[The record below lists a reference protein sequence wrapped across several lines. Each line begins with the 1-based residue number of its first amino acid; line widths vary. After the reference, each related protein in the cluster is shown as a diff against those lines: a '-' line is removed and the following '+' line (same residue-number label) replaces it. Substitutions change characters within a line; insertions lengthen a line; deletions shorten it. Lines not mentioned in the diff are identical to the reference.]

1 MVSYIIGGDVM
12 ANGYTSW
19 ESPGLG
25 VTLYSFDHIFNPD
38 WDTQNDFCPLVRPFG
53 YNVMAPYE
61 ADIAAAKAAG
71 QDFDTG
77 ELIIGYLFYNLS
89 VSNYYFYIRIQY
101 LYNGG
106 VLGADRLRIIL
117 GQRTDGHYFYYRDYD
132 YDNYTTW
139 PEWRKMLYVTR
150 LCRRD
155 TRMEYAS
162 LPNYTGDYTF
172 YVFFSGNAHIYT
184 GRWFDDQPYGHMKY
198 TDAGFG
204 DPSSCLLSI
213 PCARDNMQSRSEQ
226 SEGVFWCDF
235 YTDVYMG
242 NIPDYHITDANGNAN
257 LDPDAPQR
265 PDPNENDPGGPS
277 EPGGGDGD
285 HRQPYTPIP
294 VPGIPTIGPN
304 SAGFVYMLRMDRT
317 QMSQFALDLV
327 RPSWWTV
334 IKNFFADPLDFICG
348 IMIVPYQPTSLQ
360 NVYPKFGDNIFDH
373 AYPLVYQQ
381 YTEIDC
387 GNLAVPKYFGSCFDN
402 NPYTDLLVWL
412 PYIGYRKLDPDECV
426 GKTLNIK
433 YHCDCLT
440 GDCVCF
446 ISTVAGQG
454 YDVSFSRVIAQYS
467 GNCGVR
473 VPFGAQSFDA
483 AVAASISLLG
493 GAVGALAGG
502 VAGAV
507 GLAGGSLGASQ
518 VANSISGSTVMAVN
532 GSKTTAER
540 SGTAGASAGYLSI
553 QYPYLLRTVPNQSLP
568 TNYQNL
574 EGYPSNIA
582 GPLTNFSGFAAVE
595 TINLNGIAASKEEL
609 DEIRSLLIGG
619 VYI

>member
-1 MVSYIIGGDVM
+1 M
-12 ANGYTSW
+12 AEGYTSW
-19 ESPGLG
+19 ESADLDT
-25 VTLYSFDHIFNPD
+25 TLYSSDYIINPD
-38 WDTQNDFCPLVRPFG
+38 WDSTGRFCPIVRPFG
-53 YNVMAPYE
+53 FNVMSQFEP
-61 ADIAAAKAAG
+61 DIQAAKAAG
-71 QDFDTG
+71 TDFDSG
-77 ELIIGYLFYNLS
+77 EKKIGYVYS
-89 VSNYYFYIRIQY
+89 GGQAYGGYYIYVRVQY
-101 LYNGG
+101 LNNGG
-106 VLGADRLRIIL
+106 ILGADRIRITL
-117 GQRTDGHYFYYRDYD
+117 GYRGSSSHSDSREYD

-139 PEWRKMLYVTR
+139 ADWRKNIFIMREKIRSSMLYANMPGYSGKVR
-150 LCRRD
+150 L
-155 TRMEYAS
+155 YII
-162 LPNYTGDYTF
+162 
-172 YVFFSGNAHIYT
+172 FSGSAKIYT
-184 GRWFDDQPYGHMKY
+184 GVWEDPDSSYPYGHMIY
-198 TDAGFG
+198 TDRGYG
-204 DPSSCLLSI
+204 DPGSCLLSF
-213 PCARDNMQSRSEQ
+213 PCATDNAQSRSEQ
-226 SEGVFWCDF
+226 SEGVFRCDF
-235 YTDVYMG
+235 YESFFTDT
-242 NIPDYHITDANGNAN
+242 DDLQLTDASGNYN
-257 LDPDAPQR
+257 PDPDAPQR
-265 PDPNENDPGGPS
+265 PDPNEDDPGGPS

-446 ISTVAGQG
+446 ISTVAGHG
-454 YDVSFSRVIAQYS
+454 YDVPFSRVIAQYS

-568 TNYQNL
+568 ANYQNL

-595 TINLNGIAASKEEL
+595 TIDLNGIAASKEEL